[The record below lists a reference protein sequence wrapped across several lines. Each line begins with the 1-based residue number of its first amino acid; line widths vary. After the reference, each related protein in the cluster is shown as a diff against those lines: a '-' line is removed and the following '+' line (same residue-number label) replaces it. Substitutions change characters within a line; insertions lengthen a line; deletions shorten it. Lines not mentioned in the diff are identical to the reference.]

1 MPDIS
6 SLFGGG
12 SRADRFDDSDQ
23 FVPEH
28 LPDPDAFLDGHRVL
42 EGDDHVAVHRVA
54 RELFEDRGVY
64 DVTFGYNLARLNLDR
79 RHPNAGFR
87 YAEDRDDP
95 SVLRAEFTPTTPFC
109 PQSKTLTVG
118 AFRAW
123 NGLADRHDYDRVRV
137 RVAPMHQQAGAIN
150 AELDAMDAG
159 DAQAETDGSTTDAGT
174 PTDERDDESDPESLS
189 LSEGFEAALNR
200 LSGEK
205 Q

>member
-1 MPDIS
+1 MPDIP
-6 SLFGGG
+6 SLFGG
-12 SRADRFDDSDQ
+12 SRGDRFDDSDQ

-54 RELFEDRGVY
+54 RELFEERGVY
-64 DVTFGYNLARLNLDR
+64 DVTFGYNLARLNLDQ
-79 RHPNAGFR
+79 RHPDAGFR

-95 SVLRAEFTPTTPFC
+95 SILRVEFTPTTPFC

-137 RVAPMHQQAGAIN
+137 RVAPMHQQADAIN

-159 DAQAETDGSTTDAGT
+159 DLLAEADHSARAAGSPAG
-174 PTDERDDESDPESLS
+174 ERDDGVESGSLS
-189 LSEGFEAALNR
+189 LSEEFEAALNR

>member
-1 MPDIS
+1 MPDIP

-12 SRADRFDDSDQ
+12 SRADRFDDIDQ
-23 FVPEH
+23 FVPEY

-42 EGDDHVAVHRVA
+42 DGDDHVAVHRVA
-54 RELFEDRGVY
+54 RDLFEARGVY

-79 RHPNAGFR
+79 RHPDAGFR
-87 YAEDRDDP
+87 YAEDCDDP
-95 SVLRAEFTPTTPFC
+95 SVLLAEFTPTTPFC

-137 RVAPMHQQAGAIN
+137 RVAPMHQQADAIN
-150 AELDAMDAG
+150 AELDAMDPDDLPAKADDSARAAG
-159 DAQAETDGSTTDAGT
+159 SPAG
-174 PTDERDDESDPESLS
+174 ERDDGAESGSLS
-189 LSEGFEAALNR
+189 LSEEFEAALNR